1 MLIIPAIDIQRGRC
15 VRLRQGD
22 PTTVVIY
29 DEDPAAV
36 AVRWE
41 EEGAQWLHVVDL
53 DGALEGT
60 PQNLTVVRRILQSVR
75 IPVQFGGGIR
85 NRAVLEQ
92 VLGIGVARAIL
103 GTVAL
108 SDRGFLQEAARQF
121 QERVAVALDV
131 KGGRV
136 AVKGWATTLSLDFL
150 EAAKVL
156 VEAGVSRVVYTDIT
170 RDGVMTGPD
179 LEGLVNLLDAVDVPV
194 IASGGVSSLSDL
206 ERLASLAPRGL
217 EGVIIGRAL
226 YEGRIHLA
234 DAMQRFR

>member
-1 MLIIPAIDIQRGRC
+1 MLIIPAIDIQQGRC
-15 VRLRQGD
+15 VRLRQGN
-22 PTTVVIY
+22 PATVVVY
-29 DEDPAAV
+29 DEDPVAV

-60 PQNLTVVRRILQSVR
+60 PQNLAVVRRILQSVR

-131 KGGRV
+131 REGHV
-136 AVKGWATTLSLDFL
+136 AVKGWATTLPLDFL
-150 EAAKVL
+150 EAARVL
-156 VEAGVSRVVYTDIT
+156 VEAGVRRVVYTDIT
-170 RDGVMTGPD
+170 RDGAMTGPN
-179 LEGLVNLLDAVDVPV
+179 LRGLVDLLDAVDIPV

-206 ERLASLAPRGL
+206 ERLAPLAPRGL
-217 EGVIIGRAL
+217 EGVIVGRAL
-226 YEGRIHLA
+226 YEGRIRLA
-234 DAMQRFR
+234 DAMLRFQ

>member
-1 MLIIPAIDIQRGRC
+1 MLIIPAIDIQQGRC

-22 PTTVVIY
+22 PASAVVY
-29 DEDPAAV
+29 DVDPVAV

-41 EEGAQWLHVVDL
+41 DEGAQWLHVVDL
-53 DGALEGT
+53 DGALDGT

-85 NRAVLEQ
+85 NWAVLEQ
-92 VLGIGVARAIL
+92 VLEIGVARAIL

-108 SDRGFLQEAARQF
+108 SDRGFLEEAARQF

-131 KGGRV
+131 RGGRV
-136 AVKGWATTLSLDFL
+136 AVEGWATTLSLDFL

-156 VEAGVSRVVYTDIT
+156 REAGVRRVVYTNIS
-170 RDGVMTGPD
+170 RDGAMAGPD
-179 LEGLVNLLDAVDVPV
+179 LRGLVNLLDAVDIPV

-206 ERLASLAPRGL
+206 ERLAPLAPRGL

-234 DAMQRFR
+234 DAIHRFR